1 MLGTPNRGSFDMA
14 RALVGADPLVRRL
27 ALADLEH
34 DLDEVLA
41 ILATFP
47 GLAHMLP
54 SPTAVI
60 ADSAH
65 AELYDEA
72 TWGRHPVVQDIL
84 DAARAAHTRLE
95 TTIDPE
101 RLVYVAGYNRPTPY
115 RVRIDKPGGFSFQ
128 ETRDGDGRVPHDL
141 GLLDGVATYW
151 VDAAHGDL
159 AKSDGVLD
167 AISDL
172 LQRGATDRLP
182 ATRPQPRGAARG
194 GWVRAARP
202 EAREVEGDAE
212 VAAISGAARGRG
224 AGARA
229 RLTPQGGGPAGR
241 PHPGRLPGARRGG
254 PRRGGDGAGASA
266 RREGRPSR

>member
-1 MLGTPNRGSFDMA
+1 M
-14 RALVGADPLVRRL
+14 
-27 ALADLEH
+27 
-34 DLDEVLA
+34 LA

-65 AELYDEA
+65 AELYDER
-72 TWGRHPVVQDIL
+72 TWGRHPVVQAIL

-101 RLVYVAGYNRPTPY
+101 RLVYVAGFDRPTPY

-159 AKSDGVLD
+159 ARATGCSTPS
-167 AISDL
+167 AICSSAVRPTGCRPPARS
-172 LQRGATDRLP
+172 RGARP
-182 ATRPQPRGAARG
+182 AAAGCARPGPRPARSRATRRLRRSAAPRAGAA
-194 GWVRAARP
+194 
-202 EAREVEGDAE
+202 
-212 VAAISGAARGRG
+212 
-224 AGARA
+224 
-229 RLTPQGGGPAGR
+229 PA
-241 PHPGRLPGARRGG
+241 PGRA
-254 PRRGGDGAGASA
+254 
-266 RREGRPSR
+266 